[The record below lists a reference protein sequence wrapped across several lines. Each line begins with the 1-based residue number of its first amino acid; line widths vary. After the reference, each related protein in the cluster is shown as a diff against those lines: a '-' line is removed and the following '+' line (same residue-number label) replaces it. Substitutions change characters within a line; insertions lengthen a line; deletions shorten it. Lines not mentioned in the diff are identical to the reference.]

1 MDARKHTVLL
11 LHIGEGLIAAILL
24 AWCILPFFDRTLGAF
39 SPLELPILLAGY
51 PPRDLGFFIVVA
63 CLAGIVPLIC
73 LWKIASLFLGRRI
86 PAAADPTRILPV
98 ALNIVCS
105 AAVIAVVL
113 LHVIT
118 LATNLRFFGAFPPVT
133 YAVFLLALASNA
145 FFIVMLIFGVSRRN
159 AAYQEYQEF
168 RRAGE
173 GKAEQKGK
181 GEGKRKGAESFWV
194 SQRQGIQRRLI
205 LSFVPL
211 ILVIIVVLAFIL
223 MSDFSRTILASV
235 IASGETLAERTA
247 SVAKANVGDRIAIDD
262 YLAIEGKKNEAK
274 KGGKDPGSAFRFNT
288 LSYYQREAKG
298 SSFEIVAS
306 TNRAA
311 VGTRVPLADFQ
322 LAATTHR
329 YNAEAKVFEFLSPVV
344 LSGRFLGV
352 VMVDYARDVIYEP
365 YFRTQ
370 VKVFVIA
377 AIFIYASV
385 FLIFVFGRNIV
396 FPILFLR
403 MSVNAISTILS
414 GMIRG
419 RVKISPE
426 LLQYKDRVNTR
437 DEIKVLSN
445 EVKNMTTVIRGVIPY
460 ISASTLK
467 HAERETPMSEKR
479 DLTFL
484 FTDIRGFTTL
494 CEGQSPEAVV
504 ETLNHYLDIQ
514 STVILANGGDID
526 KFVGDEIMAMF
537 EGSKKELNACK
548 ASLEIRRA
556 MAEEKKIAEL
566 AERNVISIGIGINTG
581 PVVFGSVG
589 AKDRMDFTSIGDTV
603 NLAARLEG
611 ANKTYGTKT
620 LITEAV
626 YDKVKDAYLCREID
640 LLTVKGKR
648 QPVRIFEVLQVR
660 KGAAPK
666 LEQIRKLFEGGLA
679 AYRKQKWDLAEKAF
693 AALKSEFK
701 DEPSEVFL
709 RRIALFRR
717 NPPGDGW
724 DGVFNLTVK

>member
-1 MDARKHTVLL
+1 MDARKRTLL
-11 LHIGEGLIAAILL
+11 FLHIGEALYAAILL
-24 AWCILPFFDRTLGAF
+24 AWYILPFVDRGLGAF
-39 SPLELPILLAGY
+39 SPAELPMSLAGSL
-51 PPRDLGFFIVVA
+51 PREMVPFILVA
-63 CLAGIVPLIC
+63 CLAGLVPLIC
-73 LWKIASLFLGRRI
+73 LWKILSLFLGRRL
-86 PAAADPTRILPV
+86 PAVAAPTRIFPIL
-98 ALNIVCS
+98 LDIVVS
-105 AAVIAVVL
+105 TAAIAIVL
-113 LHVIT
+113 LHVIAFASNT
-118 LATNLRFFGAFPPVT
+118 RYFGAFPPVT
-133 YAVFLLALASNA
+133 YAVFLLSLASNA
-145 FFIVMLIFGVSRRN
+145 FFIVMLILGVSRRD

-173 GKAEQKGK
+173 GKAEGR
-181 GEGKRKGAESFWV
+181 GKRKATESLWV

-288 LSYYQREAKG
+288 LSCYQREAKG
-298 SSFEIVAS
+298 GSFEIIAS

-311 VGTRVPLADFQ
+311 VGTRVPQADFQ

-329 YNAEAKVFEFLSPVV
+329 YNSGARVFEFLSPVV
-344 LSGRFLGV
+344 LSGRFLGF

-403 MSVNAISTILS
+403 MSVNAISTSLS
-414 GMIRG
+414 GMIKG
-419 RVKISPE
+419 KVKISPE
-426 LLQYKDRVNTR
+426 LLQYKDRVNTH

-445 EVKNMTTVIRGVIPY
+445 EVRNMTGVIRGVIPY

-467 HAERETPMSEKR
+467 HAERETPTTEKR

-514 STVILANGGDID
+514 SSVILANGGDID

-537 EGSKKELNACK
+537 EGPKKELNACK

-556 MAEEKKIAEL
+556 MAEERKIAEL
-566 AERNVISIGIGINTG
+566 AERNVVSIGIGINTG

-626 YDKVKDAYLCREID
+626 YDRVKESYLCREID

-648 QPVRIFEVLQVR
+648 QPVRIFEILQAR
-660 KGAAPK
+660 KGASLK
-666 LEQIRKLFEGGLA
+666 LEQFKKIFEGGLA
-679 AYRKQKWDLAEKAF
+679 AYRRQKWDFAEKAF
-693 AALKSEFK
+693 SELKKELK
-701 DEPSEVFL
+701 DETSEVFL
-709 RRIALFRR
+709 RRVALFRR
-717 NPPGDGW
+717 NPPPADW